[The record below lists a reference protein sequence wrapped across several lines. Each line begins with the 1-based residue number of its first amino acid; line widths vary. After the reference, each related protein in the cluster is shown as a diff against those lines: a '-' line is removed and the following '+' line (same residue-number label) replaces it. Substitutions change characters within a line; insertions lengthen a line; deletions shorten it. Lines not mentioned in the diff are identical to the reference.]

1 MDATPAL
8 PTPLDA
14 ARNLESLVALLWEVR
29 SHLSSAPWKR
39 ARNRARRELKRL
51 AGALSELQVAVLRGA
66 ANAEVEVVAGL
77 HTLLDDALSH
87 PPATK
92 AELKHL
98 RRSLKGCRRA
108 LPLASAA

>member
-1 MDATPAL
+1 MDATPTL
-8 PTPLDA
+8 LTPLDV

-29 SHLSSAPWKR
+29 SHLGNAPWRR
-39 ARNRARRELKRL
+39 ARKRARRELKRL
-51 AGALSELQVAVLRGA
+51 AGALSELQAAVLRGA
-66 ANAEVEVVAGL
+66 PPSDADAVASL

-98 RRSLKGCRRA
+98 RRSLKTCRRA
-108 LPLASAA
+108 LPMATAA